1 MRCTAMC
8 VAILVLAACAASAGV
23 IDEMK
28 ILNRNGAV
36 VSFCAVVTAVFSD
49 CCYVQDFD
57 GGAGIKVRNLPRATQ
72 DVGFILSGVIR
83 TDGQRERVI
92 WWNGATACGP
102 IIGGDPQ
109 VPLYLPN
116 LFIGGPNL
124 FYDARTGR
132 GQKGAYGSIGFN
144 NVGLLV
150 TTSGFV
156 STVNTRYR
164 YFYVDDGGGR
174 WDGSGYPGVRV
185 SYADIDWTGPD
196 APVVVG
202 DLVDV
207 AGISTLYPIS
217 GRAGSL
223 IRTRHLDDI
232 VVQQPARRGRR
243 GRR

>member
-8 VAILVLAACAASAGV
+8 VAILVLAACAAFAGV

-28 ILNRNGAV
+28 IVNQNGAS

-49 CCYVQDFD
+49 CCYLQDFD

-116 LFIGGPNL
+116 LYIGGADL
-124 FYDARTGR
+124 LYDARTGR
-132 GQKGAYGSIGFN
+132 GQKGAYGAVGYN
-144 NVGLLV
+144 NVGLLL

-156 STVNTRYR
+156 SNVNTRYR
-164 YFYVDDGGGR
+164 YFYVDDGTGR
-174 WDGSGYPGVRV
+174 WDRSGSPGVRV
-185 SYADIDWTGPD
+185 SYADIGWTAAE
-196 APVVVG
+196 APVSLG

-207 AGISTLYPIS
+207 VGISTLYPIS

-232 VVQQPARRGRR
+232 VIRQHAPLVRRGKR
-243 GRR
+243 